1 MLYPIRATD
10 PPLSHL
16 YFFMRGMRATDRAKF
31 PSNKFIRS
39 EFLIFGC
46 GIVFIFAPLTG
57 KSDKVSHKDF
67 SLPLLQD
74 FGDDPG
80 THRAPA
86 LPNRKP

>member
-16 YFFMRGMRATDRAKF
+16 CFFMRGMRATDRAKF
-31 PSNKFIRS
+31 PSNKFIGS
-39 EFLIFGC
+39 ELLILGG

-57 KSDKVSHKDF
+57 KSDKVSHNDF
-67 SLPLLQD
+67 SLLLLQD
-74 FGDDPG
+74 FGDDPSP
-80 THRAPA
+80 HRAPT